1 MIQAMPPPAAY
12 HCVKPDAPEAAGAKI
27 LVTVSGEVA
36 TMAAFLTEAKKWPSF
51 KLEADARSN
60 GIRFVRLTGSSST
73 PYRDIGGLIY
83 TAQPR
88 QLTVTMN
95 SEPPICGME
104 EN

>member
-1 MIQAMPPPAAY
+1 MMQAMPPPAAH
-12 HCVKPDAPEAAGAKI
+12 HCVKPDAPEAARAKMI
-27 LVTVSGEVA
+27 VTVSGDA
-36 TMAAFLTEAKKWPSF
+36 AAMAAFLTEANKWPDF

-60 GIRFVRLTGSSST
+60 GIRFVRMTAPSST

-83 TAQPR
+83 TAQVR
-88 QLTVTMN
+88 HLTVTMN

>member
-1 MIQAMPPPAAY
+1 MMQAMPPPAAY
-12 HCVKPDAPEAAGAKI
+12 HCVKPDAPEAAKAKMV
-27 LVTVSGEVA
+27 VTVSGDVA
-36 TMAAFLTEAKKWPSF
+36 TMAAFMTEAKKWPDF
-51 KLEADARSN
+51 KVQADARSN
-60 GIRFVRLTGSSST
+60 GVRFVHMTAPSST

-83 TAQPR
+83 TAQVR

>member
-1 MIQAMPPPAAY
+1 MMQAMPPPAAY
-12 HCVKPDAPEAAGAKI
+12 HCVKPDAPEATGAKMV
-27 LVTVSGEVA
+27 VTVSGEVA
-36 TMAAFLTEAKKWPSF
+36 TMAAFLTEAKKWSNF
-51 KLEADARSN
+51 KLEADAQSN
-60 GIRFVRLTGSSST
+60 GIRFVRMTASGST

-83 TAQPR
+83 TAQVR

>member
-1 MIQAMPPPAAY
+1 M
-12 HCVKPDAPEAAGAKI
+12 V
-27 LVTVSGEVA
+27 VTVSGEVA
-36 TMAAFLTEAKKWPSF
+36 TMAAFLTEAKKWPNF

-60 GIRFVRLTGSSST
+60 GIRFVRMTAPGST

-83 TAQPR
+83 TAQVR